1 MIAINDLISLQS
13 EKEKAGFIQY
23 LERRNKRH
31 DAKNISLYTDFLN
44 GNDKRLLKEINAN
57 SYNALKKRLC
67 DQLIDFSASNV
78 LSNELSSEN
87 KVIKTIAISRR
98 LLRAGHVNSGLT
110 LLKRAEKI
118 ALGLEH
124 HSILNEIYHS
134 MIEYSHHSEN
144 ADLEN
149 LFKKLER
156 NNEQFITQE
165 RLSVLYASMQNQ
177 FNTRNLNMMPSSL
190 HEMYNEGLE
199 TFGIHTEM
207 ALSFRSLNQLCIL
220 TDLYASQIKNYNELD
235 LFFEDSIALIQ
246 GGEKDNEKSLG
257 HHIELLYGLANI
269 YFRRYNLTQSMYYLD
284 QMFVQMKRFNG
295 KFLAIWKTRHTN
307 LLALN
312 YNFSG
317 SWEKAFNRIEE
328 SLKDQ
333 NLSEKERALLNLNLC
348 VINFQQG
355 DLIQTKSI
363 LNSLKKSDAWY
374 LKVMGNEWLF
384 NFKAIEVLLHFDLGN
399 DQLAESLILSFKRKY
414 AIHFKNEK
422 DNPIW
427 PFLLLVKSI
436 LQDPRLLQS
445 KKFKQRVESS
455 LPWNGK
461 NEDFFNLCFYAWLK
475 AKMMNK
481 SIYAATMDLLKSNVD
496 S

>member
-1 MIAINDLISLQS
+1 MISINDLISLQN
-13 EKEKAGFIQY
+13 EKDKAGFIQY

-31 DAKNISLYTDFLN
+31 DAKNISLYTDFIN
-44 GNDKRLLKEINAN
+44 GNDKRLLNEINAN

-98 LLRAGHVNSGLT
+98 LLRAGHVHSGLT
-110 LLKRAEKI
+110 LLKRAEKL
-118 ALGLEH
+118 ALALEH

-144 ADLEN
+144 ADLEI

-190 HEMYNEGLE
+190 HELYNEGLKN
-199 TFGIHTEM
+199 FGINTEM
-207 ALSFRSLNQLCIL
+207 ALTFRSLNQLCIL
-220 TDLYASQIKNYNELD
+220 TDLYATQIKNYNELD
-235 LFFEDSIALIQ
+235 LFFEDCIPQIK

-269 YFRRYNLTQSMYYLD
+269 YFRRYNLTQSRYYLE
-284 QMFVQMKRFNG
+284 QMFFQMKRFNG
-295 KFLAIWKTRHTN
+295 KYLAIWRTRYTN

-312 YNFSG
+312 YNFSA
-317 SWEKAFNRIEE
+317 SWEKAFNLIEE
-328 SLKDQ
+328 SLKNQ
-333 NLSEKERALLNLNLC
+333 KLAEKERSLLNLNLC
-348 VINFQQG
+348 VIHFQQG
-355 DLIQTKSI
+355 NLLETKKI
-363 LNSLKKSDAWY
+363 VNSLSKSDAWY

-399 DQLAESLILSFKRKY
+399 DQLAESLIRSFKRKY
-414 AIHFKNEK
+414 AIHFKNQK

-427 PFLLLVKSI
+427 PFLLLVKAI
-436 LQDPRLLQS
+436 LYDPTLLKS
-445 KKFKQRVESS
+445 NKFEKRVESS

-475 AKMMNK
+475 AKMQNK
-481 SIYAATMDLLKSNVD
+481 SIYATTMDLLNVAVG